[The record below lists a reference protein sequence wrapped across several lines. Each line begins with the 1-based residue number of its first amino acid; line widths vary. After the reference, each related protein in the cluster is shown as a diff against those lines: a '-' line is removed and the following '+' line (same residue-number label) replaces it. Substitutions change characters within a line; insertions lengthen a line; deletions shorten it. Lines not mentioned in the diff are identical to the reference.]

1 MPPDE
6 RVRTYDRQQ
15 LPPGD
20 ESGQQNECD
29 TRRIVRSR
37 WSDLAFDVTGELLP
51 QEQVLGRESR
61 AGSEGQSKQPQ
72 QVNNQGKRHSEHVR
86 ESCRPEPIALVK
98 PAAHAKRISAED
110 RASATK
116 IKGQRELLSV
126 P

>member
-1 MPPDE
+1 MYSCTVRGESAAPARRRIGTAE
-6 RVRTYDRQQ
+6 RVRHATHC
-15 LPPGD
+15 P
-20 ESGQQNECD
+20 
-29 TRRIVRSR
+29 RSL

-98 PAAHAKRISAED
+98 PAAHANRISAED

-116 IKGQRELLSV
+116 S
-126 P
+126 

>member
-20 ESGQQNECD
+20 ELGQQNECD
-29 TRRIVRSR
+29 TRRIVRSL

-98 PAAHAKRISAED
+98 PAAHANRISEQD

-116 IKGQRELLSV
+116 S
-126 P
+126 

>member
-1 MPPDE
+1 M
-6 RVRTYDRQQ
+6 RHAT
-15 LPPGD
+15 L
-20 ESGQQNECD
+20 
-29 TRRIVRSR
+29 VRSL

-98 PAAHAKRISAED
+98 PAAHANRIFCGGQGFRHKKLRD
-110 RASATK
+110 RENALCPLTAAF
-116 IKGQRELLSV
+116 GQSQCRT
-126 P
+126 